1 MAGTKAVRPVFF
13 PVRNR
18 RVKCTGLL
26 ADTVYS
32 DRTGR
37 YGTELITLI
46 CIALVASK
54 SMQLIIFTK
63 IKKYA
68 INIRVTEL
76 NIGHKIEYV
85 FYNYF
90 LSTFSTRVERKGYTF
105 FPCEHLYCPLVH
117 CPVQS
122 LGFIPGHL
130 AIWPGSTVLA
140 FFFFFFI

>member
-1 MAGTKAVRPVFF
+1 MQLIIFF
-13 PVRNR
+13 LR
-18 RVKCTGLL
+18 R
-26 ADTVYS
+26 
-32 DRTGR
+32 
-37 YGTELITLI
+37 
-46 CIALVASK
+46 
-54 SMQLIIFTK
+54 QLIIFTK

-140 FFFFFFI
+140 FFFFFLYKKKIIYIYKYVNIKESIETIKTTLIM